1 MSTALDAFLQ
11 RAKDTTVLVVGDVM
25 LDAYLWG
32 KVTRISP
39 EAPVPI
45 VQVTERNARLGGA
58 ANVALNLRALG
69 AVPVVMSVIGMDPS
83 AETMA
88 ARFLEMELDSVG
100 LLRSKDRRTTVK
112 TRVISGHQHVVRVDE
127 EDTHPLSTEDEAA
140 FIKRVKE
147 TIDFRKPAAILIED
161 YNKGVM
167 TPNTISKVIDLA
179 KAAGI
184 PVAVDPKT
192 TNFLAYRGVN
202 LFKPNLK
209 ELREGMK
216 LEVTAGNLESVRH
229 AVHALE
235 AALSNTITMVTMSEH
250 GAYVHSASEEHLLP
264 AHHRK
269 IADVSGAGDTVIAVA
284 TLALAQQLPIEQM
297 TALANLAGGL
307 VCEEVGVVPID
318 PIRFHAEAERLEL
331 LK

>member
-11 RAKDTTVLVVGDVM
+11 RAKGTTVLVVGDVM

-167 TPNTISKVIDLA
+167 TPYTISKVIDLA
-179 KAAGI
+179 KAAGV

-235 AALSNTITMVTMSEH
+235 AALGNTITMVTMSEH